1 MALSSA
7 KINEIKKKFSKKK
20 LKPILQLALSL
31 LPAVLLIMV
40 MMSGYFVELF
50 SLRGIRHEQEVE
62 PSNYTSSL
70 FSNIFNGIRPEFD
83 ATGYFENLLD
93 QFTSG
98 LIDPDNILFR
108 VSPANPI
115 TFWRYESFDYYAYQT
130 TTRTSEW
137 TNSPSSSRQMGFS
150 SRSITEPGVTTYTV
164 TMNISHAGNYFSFIP
179 TTWSSRY
186 GAYIDA
192 SSVRINGSRID
203 DLPSWTDIELLE
215 DYIVDSNNTDDVVDC
230 RGVQMRLTFNT
241 NTPHNSTLSYEIDYL
256 AEDTDELATYSMGI
270 LDYSDSFILDWNQ
283 IDMLYRQIP
292 EGSSLPS
299 GVADYQEWAPTT
311 YDLALNQLLDY
322 PDNVATQAFSV
333 AYYLATNYEFDV
345 QMWLGEYLL
354 GQTPHPNTD
363 QDYVEWF
370 IADYQK
376 GVSAHFASA
385 LAMILRIQGIPARI
399 VTGWAVG
406 NQTNPGVD
414 RRDITAIYTHS
425 WVEVL
430 VPLNLP
436 GNVRTARWVIYDADP
451 RAGLFYDLPPDVV
464 GGDNPTLEI
473 NDTFY
478 LTGSREI
485 FPGENV
491 TFLTLLRDASG
502 LPIEG
507 ADISF
512 YLRGTDAGRDIFL
525 ETVQTN
531 SSGIASHSFVYDIIQ
546 HTSGLQ
552 VQVLAN
558 TTINVGGGY
567 VTLEA
572 LSRPFD
578 LRLNHASVVKQSN
591 SLNDPLLTFPKIF
604 VYNYISASIFDIFKP
619 LCIALPPFSV
629 YNSPKNSFLL
639 LASN

>member
-7 KINEIKKKFSKKK
+7 KINEIKKKFTKKK

-31 LPAVLLIMV
+31 LPAALLIMV

-62 PSNYTSSL
+62 PSNYNSNL

-98 LIDPDNILFR
+98 LNDPDNILFR

-115 TFWRYESFDYYAYQT
+115 TFWRYESFDYYGYQT

-137 TNSPSSSRQMGFS
+137 TNSPPSTRQMGSGFS
-150 SRSITEPGVTTYTV
+150 RPVPSSPDVTTYIV
-164 TMNISHAGNYFSFIP
+164 TMNITHSGSYFSFVP
-179 TTWSSRY
+179 TTWSSGY
-186 GAYIDA
+186 GAYINP
-192 SSVRINGSRID
+192 STVRINGSRIA
-203 DLPSWTDIELLE
+203 DLPSWTGVEILE
-215 DYIVDSNNTDDVVDC
+215 EYIVDC
-230 RGVQMRLTFNT
+230 RGVRMRLTFDT
-241 NTPHNSTLSYEIDYL
+241 AKLQNSTLSYEVDYL
-256 AEDTDELATYSMGI
+256 AVDSNELITYSMGI
-270 LDYSDSFILDWNQ
+270 SDYSASFIQDWNQ
-283 IDMLYRQIP
+283 IDILYRQEP

-299 GVADYQEWAPTT
+299 GVDDYQAWAPTT
-311 YDLALNQLLDY
+311 YDLALNQLLEY
-322 PDNVATQAFSV
+322 PDNVAAQAFNV
-333 AYYLATNYEFDV
+333 MLYLATNYEFDP
-345 QMWLGEYLL
+345 QMWLGEYLI
-354 GQTPHPNTD
+354 GQTPHPSID

-370 IADYQK
+370 LADYKK

-406 NQTNPGVD
+406 NQTDPAVD
-414 RRDITAIYTHS
+414 RRDITAVYTHS

-436 GNVRTARWVIYDADP
+436 GIGSTARWIIFDADP
-451 RAGLFYDLPPDVV
+451 RAGLFYDLPTDVV
-464 GGDNPTLEI
+464 GGDTPTLEI
-473 NDTFY
+473 NDTFP
-478 LTGSREI
+478 LIGSREI

-491 TFLTLLRDASG
+491 TFFTLLRDVSG

-507 ADISF
+507 ADIRF

-531 SSGIASHSFVYDIIQ
+531 SSGIADHLFVYDIIQ

-552 VQVLAN
+552 VQILAN
-558 TTINVGGGY
+558 TTVNIGGGD

-572 LSRPFD
+572 LSQPFD
-578 LRLNHASVVKQSN
+578 LRLNHASVIKQSN
-591 SLNDPLLTFPKIF
+591 SRNDPLLASPKMF
-604 VYNYISASIFDIFKP
+604 VYDYISASIFDLFKP
-619 LCIALPPFSV
+619 LCIVLFLPSQFITLQ
-629 YNSPKNSFLL
+629 KILFCFLL
-639 LASN
+639 LNNS